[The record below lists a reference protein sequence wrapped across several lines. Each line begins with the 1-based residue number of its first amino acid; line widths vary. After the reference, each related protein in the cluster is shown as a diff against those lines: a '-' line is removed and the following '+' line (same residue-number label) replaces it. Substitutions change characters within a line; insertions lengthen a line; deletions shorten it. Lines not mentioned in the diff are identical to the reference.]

1 VLSYGRKGGMAMLTE
16 FGKVLRKLRIDNQ
29 ELLKDMAARLRVSS
43 AYLSAVETGK
53 RKIPPEW
60 ISTIEHEYKLDKDA
74 ALELESAYEQS
85 ASELK
90 ISLANA
96 TGMQKEV
103 AISFAKALNGLDE
116 KKLKKILD
124 VMDKRR

>member
-1 VLSYGRKGGMAMLTE
+1 MLTE

-60 ISTIEHEYKLDKDA
+60 ISTIEHEYKL
-74 ALELESAYEQS
+74 ELESAYEQS

>member
-1 VLSYGRKGGMAMLTE
+1 MLTE

-29 ELLKDMAARLRVSS
+29 ELLKDMAVRLRVSS

-124 VMDKRR
+124 VMYKRK